1 MDELNEKILT
11 DETQT
16 SEEIIEEKTETQGN
30 FSFSEEKNE
39 PENEIN
45 KETGEKCEAKKPSKK
60 ELSASGLASFVLS
73 CVSHVFLAGIPLL
86 GVVFSVICAILA
98 ICLGSPLKKEKNQLA
113 GAAFIIAVVALVFSA
128 FAAVI
133 SLVLGNGIINAI
145 VYFINQNSSPFGF
158 GSPFFMFP

>member
-1 MDELNEKILT
+1 MDELNEKILA
-11 DETQT
+11 DETQN
-16 SEEIIEEKTETQGN
+16 EEITEEKTEAQRN

-45 KETGEKCEAKKPSKK
+45 KESDEKCDAKKLSKK
-60 ELSASGLASFVLS
+60 ELSASGLASFVLA
-73 CVSHVFLAGIPLL
+73 CASHIFLAGIPLL
-86 GVVFSVICAILA
+86 GVVFSVVCAILA

-113 GAAFIIAVVALVFSA
+113 GAAFIIAVVALVLSA

-133 SLVLGNGIINAI
+133 SLVLGNGLINAI